1 MPLRLSD
8 RTSNSKALSTI
19 CRLLFR
25 RVSFL
30 AFRTRSS
37 SMSMLVLMRRL
48 YTILKHFCAS
58 RCDSVSKLAPRV
70 EAAAMLDRRAR
81 AAPRPIRMLVRF
93 SQAVFNRGQVQPSDW
108 FSSDAYT
115 RLAPGGAIVLTQT
128 RWHED
133 DLAGRLLSSS
143 SGEHWDVL
151 SLPAI
156 AEQDE
161 SFRRKGEAVSFE
173 NGACKLRRIVSLFAP
188 DESFN
193 TSSRMSRFAPRPVIG
208 PPRPTAEYV
217 PPQVVDAFR

>member
-81 AAPRPIRMLVRF
+81 AASRPIRMLVRF
-93 SQAVFNRGQVQPSDW
+93 SQAVFNRGQVQPRAP
-108 FSSDAYT
+108 FSKETASPFRRKLSSCSAM
-115 RLAPGGAIVLTQT
+115 
-128 RWHED
+128 
-133 DLAGRLLSSS
+133 AGRLKTSQCSPELLDKSRPAKSSS
-143 SGEHWDVL
+143 CQRVWVRT
-151 SLPAI
+151 I
-156 AEQDE
+156 APP
-161 SFRRKGEAVSFE
+161 
-173 NGACKLRRIVSLFAP
+173 GA
-188 DESFN
+188 
-193 TSSRMSRFAPRPVIG
+193 SRV
-208 PPRPTAEYV
+208 
-217 PPQVVDAFR
+217 